1 MVCVHAA
8 EKAFH
13 EEVDFK
19 WNQKEEES
27 GLGEEAGVGYQR
39 EGKSGERRVVQ
50 ARQNESQEEECE
62 ILTDR

>member
-1 MVCVHAA
+1 MVCVHAT

-27 GLGEEAGVGYQR
+27 GVGGGCGEAGVGYQR
-39 EGKSGERRVVQ
+39 GKGNQRGKGGLGQ
-50 ARQNESQEEECE
+50 AE
-62 ILTDR
+62 

>member
-1 MVCVHAA
+1 MVCVHAT

-27 GLGEEAGVGYQR
+27 GVGGWVRGGRCGVSER
-39 EGKSGERRVVQ
+39 EGKSEREGWFRPGRMNHESRV
-50 ARQNESQEEECE
+50 
-62 ILTDR
+62 

>member
-1 MVCVHAA
+1 MVCVHAT

-27 GLGEEAGVGYQR
+27 GLGGGEAGVGYQR
-39 EGKSGERRVVQ
+39 GKGNQRETGGSGQTE
-50 ARQNESQEEECE
+50 
-62 ILTDR
+62 